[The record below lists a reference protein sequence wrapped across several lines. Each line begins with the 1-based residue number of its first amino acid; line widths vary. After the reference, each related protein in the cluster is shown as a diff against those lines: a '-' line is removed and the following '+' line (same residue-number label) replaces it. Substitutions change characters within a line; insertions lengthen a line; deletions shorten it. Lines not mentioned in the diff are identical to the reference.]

1 MWQEKR
7 QMARMTGETF
17 WKEEMKIKRCEEQD
31 ESSKRAHTYP
41 YTYCLLSTVL
51 YALCQGHKLQLCQC
65 IHTHTHTHP
74 VHTPC
79 IISLFDALA
88 LKLIGML
95 ESVTAYIITMMEM
108 SLSGCVL
115 WVTRVLLDCLCS
127 VDLHSYT
134 VCCATIIHK
143 ARRQI

>member
-1 MWQEKR
+1 MNP
-7 QMARMTGETF
+7 ANV
-17 WKEEMKIKRCEEQD
+17 
-31 ESSKRAHTYP
+31 HTH
-41 YTYCLLSTVL
+41 TL
-51 YALCQGHKLQLCQC
+51 
-65 IHTHTHTHP
+65 IHTVYFLLFYMLCVRDINYNYVDVYTHTHP

-115 WVTRVLLDCLCS
+115 
-127 VDLHSYT
+127 
-134 VCCATIIHK
+134 
-143 ARRQI
+143 